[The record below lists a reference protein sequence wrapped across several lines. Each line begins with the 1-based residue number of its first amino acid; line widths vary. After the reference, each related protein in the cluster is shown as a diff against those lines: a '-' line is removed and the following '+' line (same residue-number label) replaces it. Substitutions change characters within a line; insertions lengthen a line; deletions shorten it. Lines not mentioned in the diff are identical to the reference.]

1 MLVELA
7 IVLLLI
13 MANGVLAGAEIAVVS
28 VRKTR
33 LQALLDSGRSG
44 ARALAA
50 LRQNPERFL
59 ATVQIGITVVST
71 TASAFGGAAVA
82 AHLEPVLRALP
93 VVGPYAHDLSLGIIV
108 ALISYGTL
116 VFGELVPK
124 SLALR
129 AAEPYAL
136 FISRVLLALGWLAR
150 PLVWLLTVTS
160 NVVLK

>member
-50 LRQNPERFL
+50 LRADPERFL

-71 TASAFGGAAVA
+71 TASAFGGSAVA
-82 AHLEPVLRALP
+82 AHLEPLFRPLP
-93 VVGPYAHDLSLGIIV
+93 FVGPYAHDIALVSTGTILLDRIYDSLRSDPRFERILERMHLSQ
-108 ALISYGTL
+108 
-116 VFGELVPK
+116 FQ
-124 SLALR
+124 
-129 AAEPYAL
+129 
-136 FISRVLLALGWLAR
+136 R
-150 PLVWLLTVTS
+150 P
-160 NVVLK
+160 